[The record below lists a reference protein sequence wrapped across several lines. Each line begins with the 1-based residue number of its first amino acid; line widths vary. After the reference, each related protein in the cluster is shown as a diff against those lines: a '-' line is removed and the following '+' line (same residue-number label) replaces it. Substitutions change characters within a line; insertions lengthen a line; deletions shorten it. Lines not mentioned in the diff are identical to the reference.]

1 MKDSHTNILLKVV
14 NNIYVVINNEN
25 AIYKLSNVQVSQW
38 KKHESLYW
46 SSEHNVDVNNFK
58 DEMLKL

>member
-1 MKDSHTNILLKVV
+1 MKEAQTNILLKVV

-25 AIYKLSNVQVSQW
+25 AIYKLSNVEVSQW

-46 SSEHNVDVNNFK
+46 SSEHNANVNNFK
-58 DEMLKL
+58 AEMLKL